1 MSEAKPPT
9 RARKPRQKAAPTPQ
23 ELAERAADAE
33 ADAQAA
39 RDNDEDPAQDYTVA
53 VSPRQL
59 AGGFA
64 IIAALILLFVRSR
77 RRKKD

>member
-1 MSEAKPPT
+1 MT
-9 RARKPRQKAAPTPQ
+9 NGRTAA
-23 ELAERAADAE
+23 ELAEQAADAD

-39 RDNDEDPAQDYTVA
+39 RDNDEDPTPDYTVA

-64 IIAALILLFVRSR
+64 IIAAILVLLVRR
-77 RRKKD
+77 QRGKKS

>member
-1 MSEAKPPT
+1 MTNGRTAAK
-9 RARKPRQKAAPTPQ
+9 
-23 ELAERAADAE
+23 LAERAADAE

-39 RDNDEDPAQDYTVA
+39 VDNDEEPTPDYPVA

-64 IIAALILLFVRSR
+64 IIAAILVLLVR
-77 RRKKD
+77 RRRGKKR

>member
-1 MSEAKPPT
+1 MT
-9 RARKPRQKAAPTPQ
+9 NGRTAA
-23 ELAERAADAE
+23 ELAEGAADAE

-39 RDNDEDPAQDYTVA
+39 LDNDEEPTPDYTVA

-64 IIAALILLFVRSR
+64 IIAAILVLLVRR
-77 RRKKD
+77 HRGKKR